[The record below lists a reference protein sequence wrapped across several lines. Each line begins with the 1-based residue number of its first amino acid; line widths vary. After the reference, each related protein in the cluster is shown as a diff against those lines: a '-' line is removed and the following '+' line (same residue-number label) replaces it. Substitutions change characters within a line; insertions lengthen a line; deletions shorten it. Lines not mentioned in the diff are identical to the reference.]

1 MTMDISFEDTTLRDE
16 LLAKLLTLR
25 ESNRQYKEKL
35 WESVSALSD
44 VSSHAKEAPQSVSY
58 EESLTNEQL
67 KSLLHESRKYNNK
80 LMETIEEY
88 EDSLQTVLN
97 ALVEANTSAT
107 TSVIDSIDVKD
118 NSSEQEMWDSWYDL
132 VNVLNGIM
140 KPSSHDID

>member
-16 LLAKLLTLR
+16 LLTKLLTLR

-35 WESVSALSD
+35 WESVSALSN
-44 VSSHAKEAPQSVSY
+44 VSSNAKEAPQSVSY

>member
-16 LLAKLLTLR
+16 LLTKLLTLR

-88 EDSLQTVLN
+88 EDSLQIILN

-118 NSSEQEMWDSWYDL
+118 NSSEQEMWDSWFDL

>member
-88 EDSLQTVLN
+88 EDSLQIILN

-118 NSSEQEMWDSWYDL
+118 NSSEQEMWDSWFDL

>member
-67 KSLLHESRKYNNK
+67 KSLLHESRKYNSK

-88 EDSLQTVLN
+88 EDSLQIILN

-118 NSSEQEMWDSWYDL
+118 NSSEQEMWDSWFDL

>member
-16 LLAKLLTLR
+16 LLTKLLTLR

-35 WESVSALSD
+35 WESVSALSN
-44 VSSHAKEAPQSVSY
+44 VSSNAKEAPQSVSY

-118 NSSEQEMWDSWYDL
+118 NSSEQEMWDSWFDL

>member
-16 LLAKLLTLR
+16 LLTKLLTLR

-88 EDSLQTVLN
+88 EDSLQTILN

-118 NSSEQEMWDSWYDL
+118 NSSEQEMWDSWFDL

>member
-16 LLAKLLTLR
+16 LLTKLLTLR

-44 VSSHAKEAPQSVSY
+44 VSSNAKEAPQSVSY

-88 EDSLQTVLN
+88 EDSLQTILN

-118 NSSEQEMWDSWYDL
+118 NSSEQEMWDSWFDL

>member
-118 NSSEQEMWDSWYDL
+118 NSSEQEMWDSWFDL

>member
-67 KSLLHESRKYNNK
+67 KSLLHESRKYNSK

-88 EDSLQTVLN
+88 EDSLQTILN

>member
-16 LLAKLLTLR
+16 LLTKLLTLR

-67 KSLLHESRKYNNK
+67 KSLLHESRKYNSK

-88 EDSLQTVLN
+88 EDSLQIILN

>member
-16 LLAKLLTLR
+16 LLTKLLTLR

-44 VSSHAKEAPQSVSY
+44 VSSNAKEAPQSVSY

-88 EDSLQTVLN
+88 EDSLQTILN

-118 NSSEQEMWDSWYDL
+118 NSSEQEMWDSWFDL
-132 VNVLNGIM
+132 VNVLNGII

>member
-16 LLAKLLTLR
+16 LLTKLLTLR

-44 VSSHAKEAPQSVSY
+44 VSSNAKEAPQSVSY

-88 EDSLQTVLN
+88 EDSLQTILN
-97 ALVEANTSAT
+97 ALVEANISAT

-118 NSSEQEMWDSWYDL
+118 NSSEQEMWDSWFDL
-132 VNVLNGIM
+132 VNVLNGII

>member
-16 LLAKLLTLR
+16 LLTKLLTLR

-44 VSSHAKEAPQSVSY
+44 VSSNAKEAPQSVSY

-88 EDSLQTVLN
+88 EDSLQTILN

-118 NSSEQEMWDSWYDL
+118 NSSEQEMWDSWFDL
-132 VNVLNGIM
+132 VDVLNGIM

>member
-67 KSLLHESRKYNNK
+67 KSLLHESRKYNSK

-88 EDSLQTVLN
+88 EDSLQIILN